1 MTRSTRTRLA
11 TGLVVAAAVL
21 APALVPTTAQAVQRS
36 AEQSDDRSGVA
47 YVVQGVAD
55 QDLDVYVDSR
65 LVRRAVPPKTV
76 VGPLDLTPGDHVVAL
91 RRGAT
96 EVTDASFTVDAGG
109 STDLVVHRFP
119 DVSRAPSVTV
129 FENDLSAVPPGK
141 TRLRIAHTAVVGPAD
156 VVVDGNVLLRNLAN
170 GESAT
175 NVVPAGTYSVSIVP
189 TATTGPAV
197 LGPAPI
203 KVSAGSLTN
212 VFAIGD
218 PARGSMEAVVHV
230 IETSTDGAGLPSR
243 VDTGDGGQAAALA
256 MSVGSAT
263 APADGAGRSVALV
276 ALAAGL
282 AALVA
287 LARVRRLPSR
297 R

>member
-21 APALVPTTAQAVQRS
+21 APALVPTTAQAAEAS
-36 AEQSDDRSGVA
+36 AAA

-55 QDLDVYVDSR
+55 QALDVYVDSR
-65 LVRRAVPPKTV
+65 LVRRAVPAKTV
-76 VGPLDLTPGDHVVAL
+76 VGPLALAPGEHVVTL
-91 RRGAT
+91 RRGST
-96 EVTDASFTVDAGG
+96 PVTDASFSVGAGD

-119 DVSRAPSVTV
+119 DATRAPSVTV
-129 FENDLSAVPPGK
+129 FDNDLSAVPPGK

-175 NVVPAGTYSVSIVP
+175 NVVPAGTYSVSVVP

-212 VFAIGD
+212 VYAIGD

-230 IETSTDGAGLPSR
+230 IRTATDGAGVPSR

-256 MSVGSAT
+256 GSVGAVPVR
-263 APADGAGRSVALV
+263 PAGPALPAAVV

-287 LARVRRLPSR
+287 VRGVRRRLPR
-297 R
+297 W

>member
-21 APALVPTTAQAVQRS
+21 APALAPTTARAAEAS
-36 AEQSDDRSGVA
+36 AAA

-55 QDLDVYVDSR
+55 QALDVYVDSR
-65 LVRRAVPPKTV
+65 LVRRAVPAKTV
-76 VGPLDLTPGDHVVAL
+76 VGPLALPPGDHVVAL
-91 RRGAT
+91 RRGST
-96 EVTDASFTVDAGG
+96 EVTDASFTVEAGG

-119 DVSRAPSVTV
+119 DAARAPSVTV
-129 FENDLSAVPPGK
+129 FDNDLSAVPPGK

-212 VFAIGD
+212 VYAIGD

-230 IETSTDGAGLPSR
+230 IRTGTDGAGVPSR

-256 MSVGSAT
+256 ASVGSA
-263 APADGAGRSVALV
+263 PARPAGSVLPAAAV

-282 AALVA
+282 AAVVA
-287 LARVRRLPSR
+287 LRGVRRRLPR

>member
-11 TGLVVAAAVL
+11 AGLALAAGLL
-21 APALVPTTAQAVQRS
+21 APGLAQSPARAAGPTAS
-36 AEQSDDRSGVA
+36 A

-65 LVRRAVPPKTV
+65 LVRRAVPAKTV
-76 VGPLDLTPGDHVVAL
+76 VGPLALSPGEHVVTL
-91 RRGAT
+91 RRGST
-96 EVTDASFTVDAGG
+96 DVTDASFTVEAGG

-156 VVVDGNVLLRNLAN
+156 VVVDGTVLLRNLAN
-170 GESAT
+170 GDSAT

-212 VFAIGD
+212 VYAIGD

-230 IETSTDGAGLPSR
+230 IRTATDGASVPSR

-256 MSVGSAT
+256 ASVGSSAGS
-263 APADGAGRSVALV
+263 APARPSGPLLPAAVV

-282 AALVA
+282 AAMVGL
-287 LARVRRLPSR
+287 LGVRRLLPR

>member
-1 MTRSTRTRLA
+1 MTRSTRSTRARLT
-11 TGLVVAAAVL
+11 TGLVVATAVL
-21 APALVPTTAQAVQRS
+21 APALVPTTARA
-36 AEQSDDRSGVA
+36 ADRPAAA

-55 QDLDVYVDSR
+55 LDLDVYVDSR
-65 LVRRAVPPKTV
+65 LVRRAVPAKTV
-76 VGPLDLTPGDHVVAL
+76 VGPLELPPGDHVVAL
-91 RRGAT
+91 RRGST
-96 EVTDASFTVDAGG
+96 DVTDASFSLEAGG

-119 DVSRAPSVTV
+119 DANRAPSVTV
-129 FENDLSAVPPGK
+129 FDNDLSAVPPGK

-156 VVVDGNVLLRNLAN
+156 VLVDDKVLLRNLAN

-212 VFAIGD
+212 VYAIGD

-230 IETSTDGAGLPSR
+230 IRTATDGASVPNR
-243 VDTGDGGQAAALA
+243 VNTGDGGQVAALA
-256 MSVGSAT
+256 ASVGSSPA
-263 APADGAGRSVALV
+263 ADGRPVAAL

-282 AALVA
+282 AAMVVL
-287 LARVRRLPSR
+287 LRVRRLLPR